1 MFCGTSPGTVLSKSL
16 IQLSVD
22 GLCSLPVGWPHCGGG
37 DEGSGDLLRK
47 VPCTHC
53 CTQRPQPRSSHR
65 RPTPPPETGH
75 SRASLGQSLVGQC
88 SFLLGPGAHNVLFV
102 PFKSLFTQS
111 CVSYGSFMVG
121 LMATSS
127 KRAYVIPSLLHP
139 EPLPL
144 QQSTNDPCLPSRH
157 SNTVL
162 FQSLWCFVVLMHTRF
177 EPSDPL
183 WCV

>member
-1 MFCGTSPGTVLSKSL
+1 MKIIMSSFKRSPACTTTLSAPNPAA
-16 IQLSVD
+16 
-22 GLCSLPVGWPHCGGG
+22 GYRW
-37 DEGSGDLLRK
+37 
-47 VPCTHC
+47 
-53 CTQRPQPRSSHR
+53 
-65 RPTPPPETGH
+65 PTPPLDRLLDTHRQVWVSLLWGH
-75 SRASLGQSLVGQC
+75 C
-88 SFLLGPGAHNVLFV
+88 SFPQGPGAHKVLFV